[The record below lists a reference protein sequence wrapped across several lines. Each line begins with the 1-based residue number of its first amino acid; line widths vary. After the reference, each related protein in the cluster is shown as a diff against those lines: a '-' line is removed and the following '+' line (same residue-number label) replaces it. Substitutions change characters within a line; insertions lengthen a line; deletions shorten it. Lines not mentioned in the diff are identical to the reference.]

1 MVSDILPAKFKS
13 KPETIPPSTRGSKKF
28 IPETKIVT
36 NEEKFRF
43 KSVPPSSIYRAKDIK
58 GPQVYPK
65 MKKEGSPERLKSKVK
80 PTAIEVNL
88 GKNSY
93 KLPGHSLNPSSDKL
107 LPVLSN
113 KNKSKTTLNSMVD
126 TERSQET
133 N

>member
-1 MVSDILPAKFKS
+1 MPAKFKS
-13 KPETIPPSTRGSKKF
+13 KPETIPPSAKGSKKF

-36 NEEKFRF
+36 NEEKTRF

-65 MKKEGSPERLKSKVK
+65 MRKPGSPERLKSKVK
-80 PTAIEVNL
+80 PTPIEVNL
-88 GKNSY
+88 GKNAY
-93 KLPGHSLNPSSDKL
+93 KFPGNSLNPSSDKL

-113 KNKSKTTLNSMVD
+113 KNKSKTTLNSMAD
-126 TERSQET
+126 TERSQEA

>member
-1 MVSDILPAKFKS
+1 MIEFNQ
-13 KPETIPPSTRGSKKF
+13 
-28 IPETKIVT
+28 TKIVT

-65 MKKEGSPERLKSKVK
+65 MKKEGSPERIKSKVK
-80 PTAIEVNL
+80 PTTIEVNL